1 MTGRGIVV
9 HAGDPDRDRKLAVQ
23 MFARYLNP
31 RYDEARF
38 DWVYRDNPHGRGRL
52 WMASDATSG
61 EVVGIAGAFPR
72 RMSVFGRTQM
82 AWLLGDFS
90 VSDAYRSVGPA
101 LALQRACLAEVR
113 AGTIPF
119 CYDFP
124 STGMMAVYR
133 RLGVDPLGHLVRLS
147 KVLRLDTRVRDLVAV
162 RPIASGLSAIV
173 NLVMAPGAFRRR
185 RERDIEI
192 SLCPGPLGSEF
203 TELNRRIADPRV
215 VMVERSAE
223 YLSWRYLAN
232 PVHRYQVLAAR
243 RAGRLVGYT
252 VFRHDDRTMTL
263 VDLFADAPEAT
274 IADLV
279 HEAVAEAWG
288 RSLEALDISLL
299 ESSNLIDGLHKLG
312 FRRREGV
319 PVALYAADEAP
330 AQIGDPANWFL
341 LDGDRDS

>member
-9 HAGDPDRDRKLAVQ
+9 RAGDPDRDRKLAVQ

-52 WMASDATSG
+52 WLASDASSG

-72 RMSVFGRTQM
+72 RMSVFGHAQL
-82 AWLLGDFS
+82 AWLLGDFC

-113 AGTIPF
+113 AGAIPF

-147 KVLRLDTRVRDLVAV
+147 KVLRVDARMRNIVMS

-173 NLVMAPGAFRRR
+173 NLFIAPGALRRR

-192 SLCPGPLGSEF
+192 DVCPGPLGSEF
-203 TELNRRIADPRV
+203 TELNHRIADPRV
-215 VMVERSAE
+215 VMVERSVE
-223 YLSWRYLAN
+223 YLNWRYLAN
-232 PVHRYQVLAAR
+232 PVYRYQVLAAR

-263 VDLFADAPEAT
+263 VELFADAPDAT
-274 IADLV
+274 IIDVV
-279 HEAVAEAWG
+279 HGAVAEAWG
-288 RSLEALDISLL
+288 QGLEALDISLL
-299 ESSNLIDGLHKLG
+299 ESSNLIDSLQKLG
-312 FRRREGV
+312 FRRREGL
-319 PVALYAADEAP
+319 PVALYAAEEAR
-330 AQIGDPANWFL
+330 AQIGDQANWFL
-341 LDGDRDS
+341 SDGDRDS